1 MKYEFIKDNHVQW
14 SIERMCQVLEV
25 SSSGYYDWLNRPVS
39 KRVEEDEQLT
49 EQSIMFHCDSGC
61 SYGSPCIY
69 KDLKAA
75 GVKTARK
82 RVERLMK
89 AAAIKGKSKRKYK
102 TTTQSKHQRPRVEN
116 LLKQDFKVTE
126 PNQAWVSDITYLATL
141 EGWLYLAV
149 VLDLFS
155 RKVIGWSFSKRLTDE
170 LTLSALSMALKQRP
184 ASKGLIFHS
193 DQGSQYAS
201 KAFQAKLKKHHI
213 QQSMSGKGNGYDN
226 AVAESFFAT
235 LKTEEGADRPYLT
248 RQQAKTSIFTYI
260 EGFYNTRRRHSTLD
274 YLSPSTFEG
283 LYYGQVT

>member
-1 MKYEFIKDNHVQW
+1 VKYEFIKDNHVPW
-14 SIERMCQVLEV
+14 SIERMCQVLDV
-25 SSSGYYDWLNRPVS
+25 SSSGYDDWLNRPVS

-49 EQSIMFHCDSGC
+49 EPIIMFHCESGC
-61 SYGSPCIY
+61 SYGSPRIY

-102 TTTQSKHQRPRVEN
+102 PTTQSKHQRPRVEK

-126 PNQAWVSDITYLATL
+126 PHQAWVSDITYLATL
-141 EGWLYLAV
+141 AGWLYLAV

-155 RKVIGWSFSKRLTDE
+155 RKVIGWSFSKPLTDE

-184 ASKGLIFHS
+184 ASKGLSFHS
-193 DQGSQYAS
+193 DQGSQDAS
-201 KAFQAKLKKHHI
+201 KALQAKLKKHHI

-226 AVAESFFAT
+226 AVAESCCAT

-248 RQQAKTSIFTYI
+248 RQQAKTSSFTYI